1 MKERILE
8 RKDKWNDKRKDEWHD
23 KRRDEWKK
31 EWLKEW
37 IDGIKAKGNKVG

>member
-8 RKDKWNDKRKDEWHD
+8 RKDKWNDKRKDEWKD